1 MLLEKRLN
9 VPRNA
14 SLTQDSRPITG
25 INSSAEIL
33 PASQRPFTT
42 HSRYMTQI
50 VPPLPG
56 QITEANSLENEILSS
71 DSEKTTQ

>member
-1 MLLEKRLN
+1 
-9 VPRNA
+9 
-14 SLTQDSRPITG
+14 
-25 INSSAEIL
+25 
-33 PASQRPFTT
+33 
-42 HSRYMTQI
+42 MTQI